1 MIPRTELLGS
11 MLLARLMDS
20 VKKAL
25 EYQVTIS
32 DHFYWT
38 YSIICLS
45 SIKAFSK
52 EYEIFA
58 KNRLNEIR

>member
-38 YSIICLS
+38 DSIICLS

>member
-11 MLLARLMDS
+11 ILLARLMDS

-25 EYQVTIS
+25 EYQFTIS

-38 YSIICLS
+38 GSIICLS